1 MRSEELGVKEVNC
14 LIAGVGGQGTV
25 LAARV
30 LGAAAMAAGFD
41 VRGSETIGMAQR
53 GGSVTSHVRMGRDI
67 ASPLISFGRADVVL
81 ALEPGEALRA
91 VDFLKPGEALRA
103 VDFLKPG
110 GTFIVCDRPI
120 IPSVKG
126 DYDGAVAAAW
136 LSEYTNAF
144 VVRGEDIIKNCGAR
158 SLNIALIGAAAA
170 RGAFP
175 FGLNEI
181 EAALAE
187 RLDAKYLNINI
198 TALRYGAN
206 VGA

>member
-81 ALEPGEALRA
+81 ALE
-91 VDFLKPGEALRA
+91 PGEALRA